1 VPGARLVV
9 IGLGPVTSYKYS
21 RMIAKAIEAGT
32 ASSYCIV
39 DLESQRHLVEQRRA
53 SLPVQP
59 QAVLLLP
66 DAEAA
71 QLTNQIPAAFVEWLD
86 DLVAGHRGP
95 VKVFVATEPQAHE
108 AYLRHCM
115 ARGLDTLT
123 TKPLV
128 VPMREG
134 RFDVSEILSRTEAIA
149 ELATTSGASHA
160 VLCLG
165 RHHEVYEHGVRQP
178 LQRVMDSHGTPVTS
192 LHLKTAS
199 GVWNLPSEFLSRDD
213 HPYRYG
219 YGMLMHGAYHYVDVA
234 TRLLLLNRRS
244 LPDEELTLRISAY
257 AASPLDQERRI
268 PDDLM
273 RSLYGYDAPHGV
285 LDAREPLGETDVV
298 AALRLCT
305 GDGRT
310 LTLGTIGLEQTTP
323 GMRSWA
329 PFPTVPY
336 NVNGRL
342 HSTELDVRLSVAFGV
357 TARVLKV
364 PISGRVDAADLR
376 ARNVAHLTRRANA
389 VLLGHQ
395 EFIAEHHLQRPYG
408 DSFSYRAE
416 GEIFRRWMAGQTT
429 HSDIA
434 SHVPTA
440 AVLQALGESIAAD
453 GREVVVALDY
463 AEPEWPDAHLVDAL
477 A

>member
-1 VPGARLVV
+1 MAGAKLVV

-21 RMIAKAIEAGT
+21 RMIAEAIEARA

-53 SLPVQP
+53 ALPVQP
-59 QAVLLLP
+59 ETVLLLP

-71 QLTNQIPAAFVEWLD
+71 QLTNRVPSAFVKWLD
-86 DLVAGHRGP
+86 DLAAGHRGSI
-95 VKVFVATEPQAHE
+95 KVFVATEPQAHE

-115 ARGLDTLT
+115 ARGFDTLT

-134 RFDVSEILSRTEAIA
+134 RFELSEIVRRTEAVA
-149 ELATTSGASHA
+149 ELARASGASHA

-165 RHHEVYEHGVRQP
+165 RHHEVYEQGVRQP
-178 LQRVMDSHGTPVTS
+178 LQRVMDSHGTPITS

-234 TRLLLLNRRS
+234 TRLLLLNRR
-244 LPDEELTLRISAY
+244 LVPDEELTLRVSAY
-257 AASPLDQERRI
+257 AAFPLDQELRI
-268 PDDLM
+268 PADLT
-273 RSLYGYDAPHGV
+273 RSLRGYEVPHGV
-285 LDAREPLGETDVV
+285 LAAGEPLGETDVV
-298 AALRLCT
+298 AALRLCV

-329 PFPTVPY
+329 PFPIVPY

-342 HSTELDVRLSVAFGV
+342 HSTDLDVRMSVLFGV
-357 TARVLKV
+357 AARVLKV
-364 PISGRVDAADLR
+364 PIGGRLDTADLR
-376 ARNVAHLTRRANA
+376 ARNVAQVTRRVNA

-395 EFIAEHHLQRPYG
+395 EFIAEHHLQRPHG

-416 GEIFRRWMAGQTT
+416 GEIFRRWMDGRATQ
-429 HSDIA
+429 SDIA

-440 AVLQALGESIAAD
+440 AVLQALGESIAGD
-453 GREVVVALDY
+453 GREVIVALDY
-463 AEPEWPDAHLVDAL
+463 AEPAWPDEQLVDAL

>member
-1 VPGARLVV
+1 
-9 IGLGPVTSYKYS
+9 VTSYKYS

-178 LQRVMDSHGTPVTS
+178 LQRVMDSHRTPVTS

-329 PFPTVPY
+329 PFPK
-336 NVNGRL
+336 
-342 HSTELDVRLSVAFGV
+342 ELPWVVC
-357 TARVLKV
+357 
-364 PISGRVDAADLR
+364 
-376 ARNVAHLTRRANA
+376 
-389 VLLGHQ
+389 
-395 EFIAEHHLQRPYG
+395 
-408 DSFSYRAE
+408 
-416 GEIFRRWMAGQTT
+416 
-429 HSDIA
+429 
-434 SHVPTA
+434 
-440 AVLQALGESIAAD
+440 ESAAD
-453 GREVVVALDY
+453 GRPDRWGDQSVDRCADRSLDRS
-463 AEPEWPDAHLVDAL
+463 
-477 A
+477 